1 MVRSKAVLFISVAFA
16 LLRGVH
22 DMLVA
27 GCA

>member
-1 MVRSKAVLFISVAFA
+1 MVCSKAVLFMSAAFD